1 MWTLLG
7 PANKLYCL
15 KTCGVT
21 YGNKLQRYSE
31 LLMIKHNE
39 IQMAAAEV
47 WRDEITLLWAPRDT
61 LSTVIHNT
69 SVTTVVKK
77 SCR

>member
-1 MWTLLG
+1 M
-7 PANKLYCL
+7 YCL

-21 YGNKLQRYSE
+21 YGNKLLHYSE

-47 WRDEITLLWAPRDT
+47 WRDEITLL
-61 LSTVIHNT
+61 
-69 SVTTVVKK
+69 
-77 SCR
+77 

>member
-1 MWTLLG
+1 
-7 PANKLYCL
+7 
-15 KTCGVT
+15 
-21 YGNKLQRYSE
+21 
-31 LLMIKHNE
+31 
-39 IQMAAAEV
+39 MAAAEV

-69 SVTTVVKK
+69 SETTVVKK